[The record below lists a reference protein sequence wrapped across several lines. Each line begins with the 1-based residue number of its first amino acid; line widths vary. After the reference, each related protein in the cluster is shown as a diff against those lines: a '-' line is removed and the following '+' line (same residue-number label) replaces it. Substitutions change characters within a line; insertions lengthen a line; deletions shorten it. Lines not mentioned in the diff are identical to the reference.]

1 MQLTCPRCVTLNL
14 VTAASK
20 DGRQVPSRGNGVC
33 FQLNQVWGTTFR
45 EKQCEGKISNLF
57 YGVVQ
62 HLWWCFSV
70 CIVYAK
76 RFVSLSRFDS
86 NRILCSAL
94 RLPFTDSM
102 LNWTQRRHNLYE
114 NFSPPSGAHSALS
127 AYTAQQQTYTHTLM
141 LKSKAVRPSTHI
153 WSGLAQVQISPN
165 QTPRTL
171 FHTPSP
177 FLPLPLQYAWPR
189 RLRSF
194 HPHSHGNSFSLA
206 RGRRQPRVQLAGF
219 TLEILFITLA
229 AMLIS
234 CSVVLS
240 LPLSHFLSLSHCLVP
255 GPSIYSLS

>member
-1 MQLTCPRCVTLNL
+1 
-14 VTAASK
+14 
-20 DGRQVPSRGNGVC
+20 
-33 FQLNQVWGTTFR
+33 
-45 EKQCEGKISNLF
+45 
-57 YGVVQ
+57 
-62 HLWWCFSV
+62 
-70 CIVYAK
+70 
-76 RFVSLSRFDS
+76 
-86 NRILCSAL
+86 
-94 RLPFTDSM
+94 
-102 LNWTQRRHNLYE
+102 
-114 NFSPPSGAHSALS
+114 
-127 AYTAQQQTYTHTLM
+127 M

-240 LPLSHFLSLSHCLVP
+240 LCLSLTFYLSLIVWCQAPQYIPCLKIH
-255 GPSIYSLS
+255 GLLLNTYLYSVFFYCYPPCLIATWKLHSWMSRAIFSRTN